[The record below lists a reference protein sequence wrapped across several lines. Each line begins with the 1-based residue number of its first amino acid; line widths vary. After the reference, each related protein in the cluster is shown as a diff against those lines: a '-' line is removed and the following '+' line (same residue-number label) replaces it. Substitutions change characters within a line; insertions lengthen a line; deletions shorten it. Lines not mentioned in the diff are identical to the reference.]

1 MVLNFRFIVAR
12 YNEDI
17 SWTKDFPNVTLIN
30 KGEKLEETFGH
41 TVIEL
46 ENVGRE
52 GHSYYKWIY
61 DNYENILE
69 DYIIFV
75 QGNPFDH
82 SPNILTNLHKYMNDS
97 NLNNDFI
104 YISQLHNKTTLLKE
118 CDKKLYCTTIL
129 RTYQD
134 LFRFIKESEIV
145 GAWGAQFMVSKRSIL
160 TKSKAFYE
168 KLVNLVGHSIN
179 PDEGYHF
186 ERLHHEI
193 MSYNEYTKTFENI
206 GWTYTEPKS
215 K

>member
-1 MVLNFRFIVAR
+1 MVLNFRLIVAR

-30 KGEKLEETFGH
+30 KGTKLEETFGH
-41 TVIEL
+41 TVIEF

-52 GHSYYKWIY
+52 SHSYYKWIY

-82 SPNILTNLHKYMNDS
+82 SPNIIENLNKYMNDPD
-97 NLNNDFI
+97 LKNDFI

-118 CDKKLYCTTIL
+118 FNKGLYCTTIL

-134 LFRFIKESEIV
+134 LFGSTKDKEIIC
-145 GAWGAQFMVSKRSIL
+145 AWGAQFMVSKRSIL

-168 KLVNLVGHSIN
+168 KLVNLLNHSIN

-193 MSYNEYTKTFENI
+193 MSYNEYSKTFENI
-206 GWTYTEPKS
+206 GWSYNIPNS